1 MVRAAFIVVLSG
13 CAGVRASSSIPP
25 ATVLEAYADAVRE
38 EDPDAVHGLLDDNL
52 RAEISAADLGA
63 LMTENR
69 QELLVQ
75 ADEIEAA
82 ASSVQAVAV
91 QPLEGGEEVRMVLE
105 DGGWAIE
112 GGVVSTPGLSTP
124 MATVRALRRSLM
136 RKSLPGVLRVL
147 SRQPRADIEAEL
159 ARILEETEDELDLE
173 VEVRGN
179 RARVRTTGGRE
190 ITLVREAGEWRI
202 SAIE

>member
-1 MVRAAFIVVLSG
+1 
-13 CAGVRASSSIPP
+13 
-25 ATVLEAYADAVRE
+25 
-38 EDPDAVHGLLDDNL
+38 
-52 RAEISAADLGA
+52 
-63 LMTENR
+63 
-69 QELLVQ
+69 
-75 ADEIEAA
+75 
-82 ASSVQAVAV
+82 
-91 QPLEGGEEVRMVLE
+91 
-105 DGGWAIE
+105 
-112 GGVVSTPGLSTP
+112 